1 MMKSYSIQQKP
12 CQFIAEGCSYQL
24 QRYKNNLKKQ
34 MILQENR
41 KIDRN
46 RLHPAQN
53 NWHKSH
59 SRFYSSLFTKSPGTP
74 LFIGITG
81 GEEWSFTLH
90 NSSQPFTWTASW
102 RSVFY
107 LRRAKYC
114 PCRGNILPRPGTKR
128 NVVTEKNLLQDDYF
142 FLVRESSHLV
152 QERTK
157 SPKTTNPK
165 RAKTSKKGEE
175 WWRVVKSGRPLFT
188 SHTPSIY
195 RHFRRKGEEWR
206 VKYKFAWFKLKLY
219 DGNKI
224 NHILLC
230 HFKERHYLC
239 TPNAE
244 NRAGLRLRFI
254 IHL

>member
-12 CQFIAEGCSYQL
+12 CQVIAEGCSYQL

-74 LFIGITG
+74 VFIGITG

-157 SPKTTNPK
+157 SPKTINPK
-165 RAKTSKKGEE
+165 RTKTSKKGEE
-175 WWRVVKSGRPLFT
+175 
-188 SHTPSIY
+188 
-195 RHFRRKGEEWR
+195 
-206 VKYKFAWFKLKLY
+206 
-219 DGNKI
+219 
-224 NHILLC
+224 
-230 HFKERHYLC
+230 
-239 TPNAE
+239 
-244 NRAGLRLRFI
+244 
-254 IHL
+254 

>member
-1 MMKSYSIQQKP
+1 MMKSYSILQKP

-74 LFIGITG
+74 VFIGITG

-90 NSSQPFTWTASW
+90 NSSQHFTTSYLPSPATASW
-102 RSVFY
+102 RSAIY
-107 LRRAKYC
+107 LRRARYC

-175 WWRVVKSGRPLFT
+175 WWRVKS
-188 SHTPSIY
+188 
-195 RHFRRKGEEWR
+195 
-206 VKYKFAWFKLKLY
+206 
-219 DGNKI
+219 KI
-224 NHILLC
+224 QI
-230 HFKERHYLC
+230 
-239 TPNAE
+239 
-244 NRAGLRLRFI
+244 RLI
-254 IHL
+254 

>member
-1 MMKSYSIQQKP
+1 
-12 CQFIAEGCSYQL
+12 
-24 QRYKNNLKKQ
+24 

-74 LFIGITG
+74 VFIGITG
-81 GEEWSFTLH
+81 DEEWSFTLH

-175 WWRVVKSGRPLFT
+175 WWREVKSGHPLFT

-230 HFKERHYLC
+230 HFEERHYLC

-244 NRAGLRLRFI
+244 NRAGLRLRI
-254 IHL
+254 INHL

>member
-1 MMKSYSIQQKP
+1 
-12 CQFIAEGCSYQL
+12 
-24 QRYKNNLKKQ
+24 

-74 LFIGITG
+74 VFIGITG

-152 QERTK
+152 QKRTK
-157 SPKTTNPK
+157 SPKTINPK
-165 RAKTSKKGEE
+165 RTKTSKKVKSGEE
-175 WWRVVKSGRPLFT
+175 WWRVVKSGHPLFT

-230 HFKERHYLC
+230 HFEERHYLC

>member
-1 MMKSYSIQQKP
+1 
-12 CQFIAEGCSYQL
+12 
-24 QRYKNNLKKQ
+24 

-59 SRFYSSLFTKSPGTP
+59 SRFYSSLFTKSPRTP
-74 LFIGITG
+74 VFIGITG
-81 GEEWSFTLH
+81 GEEWRFTLH

-157 SPKTTNPK
+157 SPKTINPK
-165 RAKTSKKGEE
+165 RTKTSKK
-175 WWRVVKSGRPLFT
+175 VKSG
-188 SHTPSIY
+188 
-195 RHFRRKGEEWR
+195 EELWR
-206 VKYKFAWFKLKLY
+206 VGAHSSPL
-219 DGNKI
+219 
-224 NHILLC
+224 
-230 HFKERHYLC
+230 
-239 TPNAE
+239 TPPV
-244 NRAGLRLRFI
+244 FI
-254 IHL
+254 GISGEKVKSEE

>member
-1 MMKSYSIQQKP
+1 
-12 CQFIAEGCSYQL
+12 
-24 QRYKNNLKKQ
+24 

-74 LFIGITG
+74 VFIGITG

-152 QERTK
+152 QKRTK
-157 SPKTTNPK
+157 SPKTINPK
-165 RAKTSKKGEE
+165 RTKTSKKVKSGEE
-175 WWRVVKSGRPLFT
+175 WWRVVKSGHPLFP

-230 HFKERHYLC
+230 HFEERHYLC

>member
-1 MMKSYSIQQKP
+1 M
-12 CQFIAEGCSYQL
+12 F
-24 QRYKNNLKKQ
+24 
-34 MILQENR
+34 LQENR

-74 LFIGITG
+74 VFIGITG

-90 NSSQPFTWTASW
+90 YSSQPFTWTASW

-114 PCRGNILPRPGTKR
+114 PCRGNILPQPGTKR

-175 WWRVVKSGRPLFT
+175 WWREVKSGHPLFT

-230 HFKERHYLC
+230 HFEERHYLC

-244 NRAGLRLRFI
+244 NRAGLRLRI
-254 IHL
+254 INHL

>member
-12 CQFIAEGCSYQL
+12 CQVIAEGCSYQL

-74 LFIGITG
+74 VFIGITG

-90 NSSQPFTWTASW
+90 HSSPHFTTSYLPSPATASW

-152 QERTK
+152 QERTE
-157 SPKTTNPK
+157 SPKTINSERK
-165 RAKTSKKGEE
+165 KNSKKVKGGEE
-175 WWRVVKSGRPLFT
+175 WWRVTAHSSPPVMPINTGASGDLVKS
-188 SHTPSIY
+188 
-195 RHFRRKGEEWR
+195 EE
-206 VKYKFAWFKLKLY
+206 
-219 DGNKI
+219 
-224 NHILLC
+224 
-230 HFKERHYLC
+230 
-239 TPNAE
+239 
-244 NRAGLRLRFI
+244 
-254 IHL
+254 

>member
-1 MMKSYSIQQKP
+1 
-12 CQFIAEGCSYQL
+12 
-24 QRYKNNLKKQ
+24 

-74 LFIGITG
+74 VFIGITG

-175 WWRVVKSGRPLFT
+175 WWREVKSGHPLFT

-230 HFKERHYLC
+230 HFEERHYLC

>member
-74 LFIGITG
+74 VFIGITG

-107 LRRAKYC
+107 LRRARYC

-175 WWRVVKSGRPLFT
+175 W
-188 SHTPSIY
+188 
-195 RHFRRKGEEWR
+195 R

-230 HFKERHYLC
+230 LFEERHYLC